1 MGAPD
6 VDLDFDDLTAMTADL
21 GAFVTEF
28 EDIED
33 STDDVQDAVGR
44 PQGRTTLRSR
54 VGDFES
60 GWDGNREVILDG
72 AQERARPPQGH
83 RRRVQRDRREA
94 RHPVAVAGPRA
105 HAGRGPAMNAARRR
119 GTHTHR
125 NTDQGA
131 RR

>member
-1 MGAPD
+1 M
-6 VDLDFDDLTAMTADL
+6 
-21 GAFVTEF
+21 
-28 EDIED
+28 
-33 STDDVQDAVGR
+33 QDAVGR

-72 AQERARPPQGH
+72 LKNVHDHLKAIVDGFSETDVKLATPSPTPGPAPRRPG
-83 RRRVQRDRREA
+83 A
-94 RHPVAVAGPRA
+94 
-105 HAGRGPAMNAARRR
+105 AMNAARRP
-119 GTHTHR
+119 GTHTNR

>member
-54 VGDFES
+54 VGDV
-60 GWDGNREVILDG
+60 GMDGNREVILDG
-72 AQERARPPQGH
+72 LKNAHDHLKAIVDGFSETDVKLATPSPSPGP
-83 RRRVQRDRREA
+83 A
-94 RHPVAVAGPRA
+94 PTPAGGPR
-105 HAGRGPAMNAARRR
+105 
-119 GTHTHR
+119 
-125 NTDQGA
+125 
-131 RR
+131 

>member
-33 STDDVQDAVGR
+33 STGDVQDAVGR

-72 AQERARPPQGH
+72 LKNVHDHLKAIVDGFAETDVKLATPSPPPG
-83 RRRVQRDRREA
+83 
-94 RHPVAVAGPRA
+94 PTPTPSGGPR
-105 HAGRGPAMNAARRR
+105 
-119 GTHTHR
+119 
-125 NTDQGA
+125 
-131 RR
+131 

>member
-33 STDDVQDAVGR
+33 STADVQDAVGR
-44 PQGRTTLRSR
+44 PQGRTTLRGR

-72 AQERARPPQGH
+72 LKNVHDHLKAIVDGFGETDVKLATPSPSPGP
-83 RRRVQRDRREA
+83 A
-94 RHPVAVAGPRA
+94 PTPTGGPR
-105 HAGRGPAMNAARRR
+105 
-119 GTHTHR
+119 
-125 NTDQGA
+125 
-131 RR
+131 

>member
-33 STDDVQDAVGR
+33 STADVQDAVGR
-44 PQGRTTLRSR
+44 PQGRTTLRDR

-60 GWDGNREVILDG
+60 GWDGNREVILEGLTNVHDHLKAIVDG
-72 AQERARPPQGH
+72 FSETDVKLATPSPSPGPAPTPTG
-83 RRRVQRDRREA
+83 
-94 RHPVAVAGPRA
+94 GPR
-105 HAGRGPAMNAARRR
+105 
-119 GTHTHR
+119 
-125 NTDQGA
+125 
-131 RR
+131 